1 MIELSDELLVA
12 YVDGE
17 LNAPQRA
24 AVQAQLKDDEA
35 ARDKVRD
42 LEETSRLLRMAF
54 EDEPV
59 ATVVQLKPQA
69 GRGRNLLARR
79 PVLSGLATAAA
90 VVLMIAAG
98 AIGWHT
104 ETGEDR
110 AELMSEVAAY
120 HALYAAET
128 EHLAEVPANRKPH
141 IEEWLGQRLKRS
153 LSVPDLATAGW
164 DFEGARLLAE
174 GHDPIAQLL
183 YSAPGRQPIAVCI
196 TFSDKG
202 ETKPVQYDPGEG
214 LRVEAWDTSGY
225 LYIVVGALDTTELRS
240 LGEQVRHHFGTG

>member
-35 ARDKVRD
+35 AREKVRD
-42 LEETSRLLRMAF
+42 LEDTSRLLRMAF

-59 ATVVQLKPQA
+59 ATVVRLKPRP
-69 GRGRNLLARR
+69 GRPNLLARR
-79 PVLSGLATAAA
+79 PVLSGLAAAAA

-98 AIGWHT
+98 TVGWHT
-104 ETGEDR
+104 GTGEDR
-110 AELMSEVAAY
+110 AEFMEDVAAY
-120 HALYAAET
+120 HAIYAAET
-128 EHLAEVPANRKPH
+128 EHLAEVPADRKAH
-141 IEEWLGQRLKRS
+141 IEEWLGRRLNRS
-153 LSVPDLATAGW
+153 LSVPDLVATGW

-174 GHDPIAQLL
+174 GHNPIAQLL

-202 ETKPVQYDPGEG
+202 ETKPVQYNPGDG
-214 LRVEAWDTSGY
+214 LRVEAWDASGY